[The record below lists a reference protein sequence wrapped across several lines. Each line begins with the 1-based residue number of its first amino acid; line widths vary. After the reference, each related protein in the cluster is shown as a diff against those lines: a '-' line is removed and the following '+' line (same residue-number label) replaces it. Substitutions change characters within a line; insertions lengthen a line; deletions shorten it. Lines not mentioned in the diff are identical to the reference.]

1 MFGGIEKLFDLN
13 GDGKLDGVEMA
24 FAYYVMFG
32 DEEEHGSDDLE
43 SDMDQQENEEE

>member
-1 MFGGIEKLFDLN
+1 MFGEIEKLFDLN